1 VSNVKDRVA
10 AAEEAAL
17 DAEATLALAEASL
30 ARQTAELGFLQG
42 EGEREHGRME
52 LGRMELQLAH
62 DMIAAHRAFA
72 FAKRRASSAIAMEAV
87 NALVSSN

>member
-52 LGRMELQLAH
+52 LQLAH